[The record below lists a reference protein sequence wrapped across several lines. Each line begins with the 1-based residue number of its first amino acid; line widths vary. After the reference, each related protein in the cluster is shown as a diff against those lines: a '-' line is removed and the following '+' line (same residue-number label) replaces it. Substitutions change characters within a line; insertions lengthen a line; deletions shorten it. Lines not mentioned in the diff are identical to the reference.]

1 MLSVRILPPERAPN
15 FDIFQSCSK
24 VWQTIPEK
32 LRNQILSIL
41 VEDLGQSDQ
50 WLTSY
55 GEISEKIGK
64 SIFGKMHL
72 AYLFFLKPQ

>member
-1 MLSVRILPPERAPN
+1 MLSVQILSPQRAPF
-15 FDIFQSCSK
+15 FDIFKSCSK

-32 LRNQILSIL
+32 LRNQILSTL

-55 GEISEKIGK
+55 GRISEKISK